1 VIDGQPTGPDFVVR
15 FPFQPHAGG
24 DLKGAEAV
32 GNELVFRR
40 ELQAGHDSAA
50 GDIVGYGRDAK
61 DNDIRVENRKTGA
74 GVREIGDHPIS
85 KLYFWSVRTTLCPEV
100 YTAVR
105 VEPGKRAKWRITYQF
120 YTLGDGRNVSSA
132 TVR

>member
-1 VIDGQPTGPDFVVR
+1 VRQPTGPDFVIR

-61 DNDIRVENRKTGA
+61 DNDMTELLLSIVT
-74 GVREIGDHPIS
+74 
-85 KLYFWSVRTTLCPEV
+85 
-100 YTAVR
+100 
-105 VEPGKRAKWRITYQF
+105 
-120 YTLGDGRNVSSA
+120 NVLKE
-132 TVR
+132 